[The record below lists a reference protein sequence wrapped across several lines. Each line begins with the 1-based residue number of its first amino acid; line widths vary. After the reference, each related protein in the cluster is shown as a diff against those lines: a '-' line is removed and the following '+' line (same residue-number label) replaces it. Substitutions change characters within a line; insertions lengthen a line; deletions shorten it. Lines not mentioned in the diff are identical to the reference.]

1 MKLITKNVKIGL
13 TVLAGLALL
22 YWGVNYLKGINLLTP
37 ANYFYTEVADAD
49 GLIEATPVSVNGY
62 QVGQVR
68 EIKYDYTKNNITI
81 MLMMDKELKVPEG
94 STLSIVNGLL
104 GGASLVLNLG
114 DGAPLATG
122 SHIPITSVPG
132 LMDKVSD
139 NVLPM
144 VGDMLPKVDSIMSN
158 VNTLTG
164 DPALA
169 AALMRLDGITRQLQ
183 ASAQQLTTLMSGL
196 NRSVPGVMNNVDGI
210 TGNLTGAAGNIQQLS
225 TTLNQLPL
233 DSTVNA
239 LNTTLA
245 NLQALSEQ
253 LKDKNSSLGKIISD
267 RQLYD
272 NANHAIASLDSLLID
287 IKANPKRYINVKVF

>member
-68 EIKYDYTKNNITI
+68 EIKYDYAKNNITI

-253 LKDKNSSLGKIISD
+253 LNDKNSSLGKIISD

>member
-68 EIKYDYTKNNITI
+68 EIKYDYAKNNITI

-144 VGDMLPKVDSIMSN
+144 VGEMLPKVDSIMSN

-253 LKDKNSSLGKIISD
+253 LNDKNSSLGKIISD

>member
-68 EIKYDYTKNNITI
+68 EIKYDYAKNNITI

-132 LMDKVSD
+132 LMDRVSD

-253 LKDKNSSLGKIISD
+253 LNDKNSSLGKIISD